1 MRDVLISIK
10 PQYCS
15 LIASGQ
21 KTVEIRKNKPAGRT
35 PFRVLVYC
43 TNPHAKEPDQILETH
58 VDGKIH
64 RCNGKVIGE
73 FICKE
78 TFPIYV
84 YPDKAVK
91 YWLLEHMEDAQV
103 PYDVL
108 ADYIGAD
115 KTGYGWRI
123 SDFRLYDKP
132 KELAEFQNLI
142 GKTIKRP
149 PQSWCYVREG

>member
-1 MRDVLISIK
+1 MCDVLISIK

-21 KTVEIRKNKPAGRT
+21 KTVEIRKNKPSEGT

-58 VDGKIH
+58 VDGQIH

-91 YWLLEHMEDAQV
+91 YWNLEHMEDAQV

-132 KELAEFQNLI
+132 KELAEFQTLI